1 MASSWRCSSRSRLG
15 ASVQSAPF
23 STTRSTS
30 LPPRPPPPRAA
41 PAPRPA
47 PPRRAAKDDKPRA
60 ALSTHRNLSEPRFNY
75 LPHSSPFDPTP
86 ADPLAQTYR
95 LVTAKDLERNHE
107 PPKRARMLVRDFVDD
122 SLYNPHYGYFSTK
135 VDIFDPD
142 TTTPTSSRKRN
153 ERRAEMDRAEGFDF
167 EHFATTAEFEEEVAT
182 RYMQFEGLEQGA
194 GTVGRGPGRQVW
206 HTPTELFKP
215 WYGRALARYLLA
227 TYKLNLYPY
236 SDLIIYEIGAGNGT
250 LMADILDFLAV
261 EAPEVYARTKYRII
275 EISDRLV
282 GKQKGS
288 AAGGKRREPG
298 GMSEGEMGREKARRR
313 GHGDRVEVIGKSIFE
328 WDRVVHEPCFFI
340 AMEVLDN
347 FAHDV
352 IRYTTDTH
360 EPVQCT
366 ISIDASGDYNELYSP
381 VEDPLIARY
390 LDLRS
395 RLPSTSSSRESRALN
410 PILASS
416 PLLRKIYA
424 MMPFAPNLT
433 KPEFIPT
440 RQLQLLEVLRD
451 KFPNHRVLM
460 SDFDKLPDAVR
471 GVNAPVVQTRYQ
483 GETVPCTTYL
493 VQPGFFD
500 IFFPTDFEAL
510 REMYTLVMSQPRT
523 LSSSAS
529 SGPHSTTTTT
539 TNPDTLT
546 PSPSPTAPPS
556 RLSADFF
563 SPHSH
568 AQPGIASSLSTA
580 SPAASTAAS
589 KKAGGVLPGL
599 GHSKGLQV
607 VDHAEFLERW
617 GETDRTRTRDGSN
630 PMIESYLN
638 AKFFL

>member
-1 MASSWRCSSRSRLG
+1 
-15 ASVQSAPF
+15 
-23 STTRSTS
+23 
-30 LPPRPPPPRAA
+30 
-41 PAPRPA
+41 
-47 PPRRAAKDDKPRA
+47 
-60 ALSTHRNLSEPRFNY
+60 
-75 LPHSSPFDPTP
+75 
-86 ADPLAQTYR
+86 
-95 LVTAKDLERNHE
+95 
-107 PPKRARMLVRDFVDD
+107 MLVRDFIDD
-122 SLYNPHYGYFSTK
+122 SLYNPNYGYFSTK

-142 TTTPTSSRKRN
+142 TVTNTNDIARQNRKMN
-153 ERRAEMDRAEGFDF
+153 VERQRDIDRDRAEGFQF
-167 EHFATTAEFEEEVAT
+167 ESFATTAKFEEEVAR
-182 RYMQFEGLEQGA
+182 RYMKFEGLEQGS
-194 GTVGRGPGRQVW
+194 GTVGKGPGRQVW

-288 AAGGKRREPG
+288 VAGGRSRKEQG
-298 GMSEGEMGREKARRR
+298 GISEGEMGREKARRR

-366 ISIDASGDYNELYSP
+366 ISIDSSGDYNELYSP
-381 VEDPLIARY
+381 IDDPLISRY

-395 RLPSTSSSRESRALN
+395 QLPSTSSSRESRALN
-410 PILASS
+410 PLLASS
-416 PLLRKIYA
+416 PLLRKIYSS
-424 MMPFAPNLT
+424 MPFAPNLT

-460 SDFDKLPDAVR
+460 SDFDRLPDAVA

-510 REMYTLVMSQPRT
+510 REMYTLVMSRPRQI
-523 LSSSAS
+523 SSTSAS
-529 SGPHSTTTTT
+529 SSTESIPSAAKV
-539 TNPDTLT
+539 NQDTLT
-546 PSPSPTAPPS
+546 PSPSPNAPPS

-568 AQPGIASSLSTA
+568 PSPLPSASSTS
-580 SPAASTAAS
+580 ASTSSSS
-589 KKAGGVLPGL
+589 KKRKDSVLPGL

-607 VDHAEFLERW
+607 VDHADFLERW

-638 AKFFL
+638 TKFFL